1 MIYFWALRCV
11 EDSLHT
17 KHQLVFWIKVA
28 DLEESAGEIP
38 ETNRLLFSTGLLPV
52 IVIYIYITVCIDG
65 FVHFRSTPHW
75 DYRIGTGGHVLTH
88 STH

>member
-52 IVIYIYITVCIDG
+52 IVIYIYILLYV
-65 FVHFRSTPHW
+65 
-75 DYRIGTGGHVLTH
+75 
-88 STH
+88 